1 MKNKLDIYQYN
12 FEKIENNIKKVS
24 VIIPNYNYQD
34 FIVERIDSILR
45 QTYPIY
51 ELIILDDKSTDDS
64 VKVIKDKIKTI
75 KDIKVKLIENK
86 TNSGCVFKQW
96 KKGIHEIEGD
106 YFWIAE
112 ADDSADPR
120 FLETAMEA
128 FDDPDVVLSY
138 TESQRIDENNNITHT
153 NSQDLYNIYNTDR
166 WDYSYINSGIDEI
179 KNYLSVTNTILNV
192 SSVVWKKGN
201 YDEFL
206 DTAANY
212 KVAGDWYVYYKVLET
227 GKVAFSN
234 KAYNYF
240 RKHSKSVSTKVKDD
254 IEYKEICSI
263 QDDIAKKY
271 DLDLPIYKHQ
281 RIRRHYMDQNVS
293 KDVRKKRVAWIM
305 PHPGKGSG
313 GHRTII
319 QNVNALIRAGYECDI
334 YVEEDYVST
343 DKMLE
348 EKINDYYGYCAANSY
363 VGIALRQEYD
373 LLFATGWT
381 TIDFTKNL
389 NCPKKA
395 YFIQDYEPWFLPMG
409 ASYIKTENSYRLGY
423 APITIGKWL
432 SHKMIDEYGLAS
444 QYFDFCADL
453 SVYKKDESIKKENAI
468 CYIFQPEKP
477 RRCDEIGLKALKI
490 VKELRPDIKI
500 YLYGSNSK
508 KIVDFEAEKLGII
521 PIEECNRLYNKCKIG
536 FCISA
541 SNPSRIP
548 FEMMA
553 AGLPVVEIYKENNLY
568 DFPDGGI
575 KLAEPN
581 PEAIA
586 TTMLELIDDDK
597 ELKRMS
603 EIGNAYMQDKPLEKG
618 FEQFVEAVNNLL
630 KEEKIKK
637 LDIKPSYKKEPVKAS
652 KEIQE
657 AAKKI
662 FGEINIVAPDGP
674 TKRKLRRIKRRTKD
688 ILKAIC
694 YKMIHLIDRI

>member
-1 MKNKLDIYQYN
+1 M
-12 FEKIENNIKKVS
+12 
-24 VIIPNYNYQD
+24 
-34 FIVERIDSILR
+34 
-45 QTYPIY
+45 
-51 ELIILDDKSTDDS
+51 
-64 VKVIKDKIKTI
+64 
-75 KDIKVKLIENK
+75 
-86 TNSGCVFKQW
+86 
-96 KKGIHEIEGD
+96 
-106 YFWIAE
+106 
-112 ADDSADPR
+112 
-120 FLETAMEA
+120 
-128 FDDPDVVLSY
+128 
-138 TESQRIDENNNITHT
+138 
-153 NSQDLYNIYNTDR
+153 
-166 WDYSYINSGIDEI
+166 
-179 KNYLSVTNTILNV
+179 
-192 SSVVWKKGN
+192 
-201 YDEFL
+201 
-206 DTAANY
+206 
-212 KVAGDWYVYYKVLET
+212 
-227 GKVAFSN
+227 
-234 KAYNYF
+234 
-240 RKHSKSVSTKVKDD
+240 
-254 IEYKEICSI
+254 
-263 QDDIAKKY
+263 
-271 DLDLPIYKHQ
+271 
-281 RIRRHYMDQNVS
+281 
-293 KDVRKKRVAWIM
+293 
-305 PHPGKGSG
+305 
-313 GHRTII
+313 
-319 QNVNALIRAGYECDI
+319 
-334 YVEEDYVST
+334 
-343 DKMLE
+343 
-348 EKINDYYGYCAANSY
+348 
-363 VGIALRQEYD
+363 
-373 LLFATGWT
+373 
-381 TIDFTKNL
+381 
-389 NCPKKA
+389 
-395 YFIQDYEPWFLPMG
+395 
-409 ASYIKTENSYRLGY
+409 
-423 APITIGKWL
+423 
-432 SHKMIDEYGLAS
+432 
-444 QYFDFCADL
+444 
-453 SVYKKDESIKKENAI
+453 
-468 CYIFQPEKP
+468 
-477 RRCDEIGLKALKI
+477 
-490 VKELRPDIKI
+490 KELRPDIKI